1 MDLKTKLLYLIAVAI
16 GKILMPRAKMPN
28 LLSKNISV
36 EEIVKRTDELRNYS
50 ESTEAAE
57 SIRAAAEK
65 LKKIIKVVAAIFM
78 WTFLAILVI
87 SVYWLIVVVFF
98 GYRWV

>member
-16 GKILMPRAKMPN
+16 AKIMMPKAKMPN

-36 EEIVKRTDELRNYS
+36 EEIVKQTEELRIYS
-50 ESTEAAE
+50 ESTEAE
-57 SIRAAAEK
+57 EGIRVFAEK
-65 LKKIIKVVAAIFM
+65 LKKVIKAVAAIFM

-87 SVYWLIVVVFF
+87 SVYWLIMVVFF